1 MLPLERAPGVRN
13 PSLMETKHLRTL
25 VAIVELSSFT
35 RAGVKLGLS
44 QSAISQQIGALE
56 RQLGVRL
63 LRRTGTGARPT
74 PAGELLV
81 NHARQILA
89 RVDAAK
95 RLVSDFDA
103 SSSGILR
110 IGAGGAVCHHVLPD
124 VLRELREAF
133 PRLELH
139 VRSGHTDLTVERLLG
154 GEIDVGIL
162 TLPVSQPKLRLVEVG
177 DDELVLIVARDHPLA
192 DRGRVDPVDLAE
204 ETFLICERRSRTYQ
218 LVERVLLEAG
228 VFPRVAMEIDHQEAV
243 TAMVARGLGVAA
255 VPRWAIAAEIASGD
269 VVPLQ
274 LGASGLGRS
283 WALGFL
289 EESQPRQALRAF
301 VRLCGER
308 IPTVLATAATTPP
321 VRADAS

>member
-1 MLPLERAPGVRN
+1 
-13 PSLMETKHLRTL
+13 METKHLRTL

-63 LRRTGTGARPT
+63 LRRTGSGARPT

-81 NHARQILA
+81 NHARQIIA

-95 RLVSDFDA
+95 RLVSDFDS

-110 IGAGGAVCHHVLPD
+110 VGAGGAVCHHILPGVLAA
-124 VLRELREAF
+124 LREIF

-139 VRSGHTDLTVERLLG
+139 VRSGHTDLTLERLLG
-154 GEIDVGIL
+154 GEIDVGAL
-162 TLPVSQPKLRLVEVG
+162 TLPVAQPKLRLVEVG
-177 DDELVLIVARDHPLA
+177 EDELVLIVDRNHRLA
-192 DRGRVDPVDLAE
+192 SYTRVEPADVAD
-204 ETFLICERRSRTYQ
+204 ETFLICERRSRTFQ

-243 TAMVARGLGVAA
+243 TAMVTRGLGVAA
-255 VPRWAIAAEIASGD
+255 VPRWAIAAEVESGE
-269 VVPLQ
+269 VVALPI
-274 LGASGLGRS
+274 SGGLSRS
-283 WALGFL
+283 WAVGFL

-301 VRLCGER
+301 VKLCGER
-308 IPTVLATAATTPP
+308 IPPVLATGAATTP
-321 VRADAS
+321 VRAGADAS